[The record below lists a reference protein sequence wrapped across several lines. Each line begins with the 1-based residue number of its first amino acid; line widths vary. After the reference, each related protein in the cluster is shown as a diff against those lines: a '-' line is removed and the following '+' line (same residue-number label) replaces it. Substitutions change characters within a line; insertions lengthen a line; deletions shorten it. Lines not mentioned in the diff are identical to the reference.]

1 MNRQMFMSVAAGLS
15 IISGLAALLV
25 PAQTAAVFGLD
36 LNEVGLS
43 QTRMLGAAY
52 LGYAS
57 LIWFAR
63 STLDETA
70 QRAIA
75 LGNAVSW
82 GLSVVVTVAGL
93 MGGLAGTQTWLLVVV
108 EVVFTAAWGY
118 FAFIDRAQVAP
129 T

>member
-1 MNRQMFMSVAAGLS
+1 MTRRTFMSVAAGFS
-15 IISGLAALLV
+15 VVAGLAALLA
-25 PAQTAAVFGLD
+25 PAQSAAIFGLD
-36 LNEVGLS
+36 VNDVGLS

-57 LIWFAR
+57 IVWFGR
-63 STLDETA
+63 NVLDNTA

-75 LGNAVSW
+75 LGNFVSW
-82 GLSVVVTVAGL
+82 ALSVVVTVAGV
-93 MGGLAGTQTWLLVVV
+93 MGGLAGTQSWLLVVV

-118 FAFIDRAQVAP
+118 FAFIDRAAVAP

>member
-1 MNRQMFMSVAAGLS
+1 MNRQTFMSVAGGLS
-15 IISGLAALLV
+15 VVSGLAALLA
-25 PAQTAAVFGLD
+25 PAQTAAVFGLVLD
-36 LNEVGLS
+36 EVGLS

-57 LIWFAR
+57 IVWFGR
-63 STLDETA
+63 NVLDTTA

-75 LGNAVSW
+75 LGNFVSW
-82 GLSVVVTVAGL
+82 AISLVVTMAGV
-93 MGGLAGTQTWLLVVV
+93 MDGLAGTQSWLLVVV

-118 FAFIDRAQVAP
+118 FAFIDRAAVAP

>member
-1 MNRQMFMSVAAGLS
+1 MNRQTFMSVAAGLS
-15 IISGLAALLV
+15 VVSGLAALLA
-25 PAQTAAVFGLD
+25 PAQIAAVFGLELD
-36 LNEVGLS
+36 EVGRS

-57 LIWFAR
+57 IVWFGR
-63 STLDETA
+63 NILDNTA

-75 LGNAVSW
+75 LGNFVSW
-82 GLSVVVTVAGL
+82 ALSVVVTTAGV

-118 FAFIDRAQVAP
+118 FAFIALAEVAP